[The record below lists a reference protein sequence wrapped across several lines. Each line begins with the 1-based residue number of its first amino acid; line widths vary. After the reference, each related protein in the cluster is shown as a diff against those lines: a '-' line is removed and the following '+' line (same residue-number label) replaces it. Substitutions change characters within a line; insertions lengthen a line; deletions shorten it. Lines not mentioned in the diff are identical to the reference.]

1 MPTALLL
8 DNVSATNM
16 KIAKLILAVST
27 IALISGC
34 ASHSGTA
41 ALAGGVIGY
50 AIANEMN
57 RPPAPAVV
65 VVPPPR
71 QVQCYTKYIGYDQYG
86 RAVYKQ
92 VCR

>member
-1 MPTALLL
+1 
-8 DNVSATNM
+8 M

-57 RPPAPAVV
+57 RPPAPVV

-71 QVQCYTKYIGYDQYG
+71 QVHCYTKYIGNDQYG
-86 RAVYKQ
+86 RAVYQQ